1 MNLIKYKLV
10 IIRRVAILFAFCVG
24 GVVCAGEEVS
34 GKGKSKPNIVLIIS
48 DDGGWADFGFNK
60 CKDFKTPAIDNL
72 AACGTVFDQ
81 GYVSGVVCSPSR
93 AGLIT
98 GRYQTRF
105 GHELNLG
112 DKLGLPQNEKTIADR
127 LKQLGYSTA
136 AFGKWHLGKDSGYT
150 PPERG
155 FEYSYTFLAGGR
167 SYLPDA
173 KETDNAGTL
182 RRNGKPVMMTEYV
195 TDAIAEE
202 AAKYITDAKKDKPF
216 FMYVAFN
223 CPHSPMEAKPGYEDR
238 FSHLEDKQRRT
249 LAAMQTSLDEGVA
262 EILKALKDKGVYD
275 NTLIWFVNDNG
286 GATYWNYDN
295 AGLRN
300 RKGSLFEG
308 GSRVAFFASWP
319 GKIAEKTRYFK
330 PVSALD
336 IAATSLVAA
345 GVKTLPEEL
354 DGVDLL
360 PYLTKDRPCPQ
371 RPHENLFWRRK
382 NVGAARVGDM
392 KLILVENKPT
402 LLFDLSQ
409 NPTEK
414 NNLMEKRPDEVE
426 RLLLAYQEWDKGNV
440 APLWDEDEY
449 WNKLA
454 EVQHGSDA
462 DWDFKKIRVEKP
474 GKQNGKKDKNS
485 KGKQGDVFGE

>member
-1 MNLIKYKLV
+1 MNFIKYKWSG
-10 IIRRVAILFAFCVG
+10 IRCFTILFAFCVG
-24 GVVCAGEEVS
+24 CVVCAEEDVS
-34 GKGKSKPNIVLIIS
+34 RKAKIQPNIVLIIS

-136 AFGKWHLGKDSGYT
+136 AFGKWHLGKDPGYT

-155 FEYSYTFLAGGR
+155 FEYTYTFLAGGR
-167 SYLPDA
+167 SYLPDT
-173 KETDNAGTL
+173 KETDNAATL

-195 TDAIAEE
+195 TDAIAGE
-202 AAKYITDAKKDKPF
+202 AAQYIANTKKDKPF

-223 CPHSPMEAKPGYEDR
+223 CPHSPMQAKPGYEDR

-249 LAAMQTSLDEGVA
+249 LAAMQASLDEGVA
-262 EILKALKDKGVYD
+262 EIIKALKDKEVYN

-295 AGLRN
+295 GGLRN

-330 PVSALD
+330 PVSSLD
-336 IAATSLVAA
+336 IAATSLAAA
-345 GVKTLPEEL
+345 GVNTLPEEL

-360 PYLTKDRPCPQ
+360 PYLTKENPCPQ

-402 LLFDLSQ
+402 FLFDLSQ
-409 NPTEK
+409 DPMEK
-414 NNLMEKRPDEVE
+414 NNLMDSRPDEVE
-426 RLLLAYQEWDKGNV
+426 RLLIAYQEWDKENV
-440 APLWDEDEY
+440 KPLWDEDEH

-454 EVQHGSDA
+454 AIQHGRDA
-462 DWDFKKIRVEKP
+462 DWDFKKNRVEKP
-474 GKQNGKKDKNS
+474 EKKTVKNAKQA
-485 KGKQGDVFGE
+485 KGKQDDVFGE